1 MANVSFNFRKALE
14 DLTYLQSLDG
24 FAESLFQKMVAKM
37 KEYKIQVVD
46 IHEIYICL
54 ISDRSFSSSKNSCKI
69 HVTYTE
75 KGGDYKNRICSI
87 DNVMSDSSDKIF
99 ELIENKL
106 KYEQFDYTDITK
118 QSQEKDPNIIRMIKI
133 KI

>member
-24 FAESLFQKMVAKM
+24 FSENLFQKIVAKM
-37 KEYKIQVVD
+37 KEHKIQVVT
-46 IHEIYICL
+46 INEIYICL
-54 ISDRSFSSSKNSCKI
+54 ISNRSFSSSKESCKI

-75 KGGDYKNRICSI
+75 KGGDYKNRICSV
-87 DNVMSDSSDKIF
+87 DNVMSDDSDEIF

-106 KYEQFDYTDITK
+106 KYEQFEYTDITL
-118 QSQEKDPNIIRMIKI
+118 QSQEKDPNIIKMIKI